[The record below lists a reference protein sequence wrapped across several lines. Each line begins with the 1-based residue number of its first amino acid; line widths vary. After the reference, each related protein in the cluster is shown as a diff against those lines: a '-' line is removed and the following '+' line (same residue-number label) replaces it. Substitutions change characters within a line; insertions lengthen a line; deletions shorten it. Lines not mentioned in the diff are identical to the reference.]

1 MILLINKF
9 NLYLIM
15 FYYESIPNQKNYKI
29 KFISI
34 KPKKLTKKIKVIDF
48 DIIKKKSSH
57 KKKMIRKTW

>member
-1 MILLINKF
+1 
-9 NLYLIM
+9 M
-15 FYYESIPNQKNYKI
+15 FYYESIPNQNYEI

-57 KKKMIRKTW
+57 KKKMIRKT

>member
-1 MILLINKF
+1 
-9 NLYLIM
+9 M
-15 FYYESIPNQKNYKI
+15 FYYESIPNQKNYEI

-57 KKKMIRKTW
+57 KKKMIRKT